1 MKANPRSGVM
11 ECTNV
16 RDELIEVL
24 YGEAAPD
31 AARRVEEH
39 CAGCAVCREE
49 LNGLRRL
56 RQDLPAWK
64 VPETRRTLFRRP
76 AVMSRWLPA
85 AVAAALLLSLG
96 GVVGLTLAESRFRR
110 LLDER
115 EARHQQEITELK
127 ASVAVPVSSV
137 SSEGDDAMFVK
148 VQDLI
153 RQSELRQ
160 AAALNASLS
169 DLSERTDAQRRY
181 DLARVSAGLSY
192 LDGKTGQNVART
204 TELMGYVL
212 QASQKK

>member
-1 MKANPRSGVM
+1 M

-24 YGEAAPD
+24 YGEAPPD

-39 CAGCAVCREE
+39 CAACAECRGE
-49 LNGLRRL
+49 LDGLRRL
-56 RQDLPAWK
+56 RQQLPAWK
-64 VPETRRTLFRRP
+64 APEGRRTPFRRP
-76 AVMSRWLPA
+76 ALMFRWLPA
-85 AVAAALLLSLG
+85 AVAATLFVTLG
-96 GVVGLTLAESRFRR
+96 GVVGLAMAESRFRR

-115 EARHQQEITELK
+115 EARHQQEIAALK
-127 ASVAVPVSSV
+127 ASVVVPASSASV
-137 SSEGDDAMFVK
+137 SSEGDGEMFVR

-169 DLSERTDAQRRY
+169 DFSERTEAQRRY

>member
-1 MKANPRSGVM
+1 
-11 ECTNV
+11 
-16 RDELIEVL
+16 
-24 YGEAAPD
+24 
-31 AARRVEEH
+31 
-39 CAGCAVCREE
+39 
-49 LNGLRRL
+49 
-56 RQDLPAWK
+56 
-64 VPETRRTLFRRP
+64 
-76 AVMSRWLPA
+76 MSRWLPA

>member
-39 CAGCAVCREE
+39 CAGCAACREE
-49 LNGLRRL
+49 LDGLRRL

-76 AVMSRWLPA
+76 ALISPWLPA
-85 AVAAALLLSLG
+85 AVAAALFLSLG

-115 EARHQQEITELK
+115 EARHQQEITALK
-127 ASVAVPVSSV
+127 ASVAAPVSSV
-137 SSEGDDAMFVK
+137 SSEGDDAMFLR

>member
-1 MKANPRSGVM
+1 M

-24 YGEAAPD
+24 YGEASPD
-31 AARRVEEH
+31 AARRIEAH
-39 CAGCAVCREE
+39 CAACAACREE
-49 LNGLRRL
+49 LDGLRRL

-64 VPETRRTLFRRP
+64 VPEAGRTLFRSP
-76 AVMSRWLPA
+76 QLMSRWLPA
-85 AVAAALLLSLG
+85 AVAAALFLTLG
-96 GVVGLTLAESRFRR
+96 GVGGLALAESRFRR

-115 EARHQQEITELK
+115 EARHRQEITALK
-127 ASVAVPVSSV
+127 ASVAEPVSSV
-137 SSEGDDAMFVK
+137 STEDDAAMFVR

-169 DLSERTDAQRRY
+169 AFSERTEQQRRY

>member
-1 MKANPRSGVM
+1 M

-24 YGEAAPD
+24 YGEASPA

-39 CAGCAVCREE
+39 CTACAACREE
-49 LNGLRRL
+49 LDGLRRL

-64 VPETRRTLFRRP
+64 VPEARRAPFRRP
-76 AVMSRWLPA
+76 ALTFRWLPA
-85 AVAAALLLSLG
+85 AAAAALFVTLG
-96 GVVGLTLAESRFRR
+96 GVVGLALAESRFRR

-115 EARHQQEITELK
+115 EARHQQEITALK
-127 ASVAVPVSSV
+127 ASVAAPVSTATSG
-137 SSEGDDAMFVK
+137 SDDAMFVR

-169 DLSERTDAQRRY
+169 DFSERTEAQRRY

>member
-1 MKANPRSGVM
+1 M

-39 CAGCAVCREE
+39 CAGCAACREE
-49 LNGLRRL
+49 LDGLRRL

-76 AVMSRWLPA
+76 ALISRWLPA
-85 AVAAALLLSLG
+85 AVAAGLFLSLG

-115 EARHQQEITELK
+115 EARHQQEITALK
-127 ASVAVPVSSV
+127 TSVAAPVSSV
-137 SSEGDDAMFVK
+137 SSEGDEAMFVK

-169 DLSERTDAQRRY
+169 DFSERTDAQRRY